1 MLFAEVLM
9 TITEQEKFMKRT
21 ILSMALMAGLSTSA
35 MAADNTWEKE
45 ARDAWLDGKAEAT
58 LLFNGELDSFN
69 IDTDVQMGKVTLT
82 GKVNNRVEKELAEE
96 LVMGIDGVKSV
107 NNQLTVMNELSDMNG
122 DDSADVSAFTDT
134 KIATVVK
141 SRFLFNSEVSGTSID
156 VDVED
161 GVVTLNGE
169 VETEAERDL
178 AMSIARNATDVKSV
192 TDMIKIMPKKVD
204 RMN

>member
-1 MLFAEVLM
+1 
-9 TITEQEKFMKRT
+9 MKRT